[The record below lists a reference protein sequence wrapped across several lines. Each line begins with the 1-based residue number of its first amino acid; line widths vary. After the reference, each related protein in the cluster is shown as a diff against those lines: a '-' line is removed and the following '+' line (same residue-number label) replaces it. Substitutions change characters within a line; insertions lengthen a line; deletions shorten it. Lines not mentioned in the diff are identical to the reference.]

1 MLEYFLQLFLT
12 KLSEKKRKKKRE
24 RGTLVVI
31 TITTMINKFLLLENI
46 FMQIEI
52 EIEIQCALF
61 NIEKEEKKA
70 TTSMMILHKPH
81 H

>member
-1 MLEYFLQLFLT
+1 
-12 KLSEKKRKKKRE
+12 
-24 RGTLVVI
+24 
-31 TITTMINKFLLLENI
+31 
-46 FMQIEI
+46 MQIEI